1 MEVTFGNRFREKYD
15 AVMQDSHLS
24 AAGKRAAV
32 EKLLAEAERQY
43 RIHIDETTQR
53 LRDQQTSRKMA
64 TTIKPP
70 KNTLPQLFTIFTD
83 DYEDEF
89 QLKMLKAFSTIGAL
103 LAEQRVVD
111 RMLAAA
117 ALFSDGGQLTRK
129 LQEIIDIEPNSE
141 GALQRA
147 TPQILAMAQGWEGA
161 DGVMSRATVQ
171 TWLVAKIGEL
181 EKSNISREQQEFYEQ
196 REALE
201 AEAAEKAGAAMLE
214 QMTAQNVWSDLQAF
228 RPLPGSEQ

>member
-1 MEVTFGNRFREKYD
+1 MEVTFGNRFREKHEEI
-15 AVMQDSHLS
+15 MKNQHLS

-43 RIHIDETTQR
+43 QVHIDETEQR

-70 KNTLPQLFTIFTD
+70 KNGLPQLFTIFTD
-83 DYEDEF
+83 DHENEF

-117 ALFSDGGQLTRK
+117 ALISDGGQLTRK
-129 LQEIIDIEPNSE
+129 LQEIIDIEPVSE
-141 GALQRA
+141 GALLRA
-147 TPQILAMAQGWEGA
+147 TPQIISAISSWEGPEGA
-161 DGVMSRATVQ
+161 LSRATVQ
-171 TWLVAKIGEL
+171 TWLASKTGEL
-181 EKSNISREQQEFYEQ
+181 EKSNISPQQREFYAQ

-201 AEAAEKAGAAMLE
+201 AEASEKAGAAMLE
-214 QMTAQNVWSDLQAF
+214 RMTAQNVWSDLQSF
-228 RPLPGSEQ
+228 RPLPGSDQ

>member
-15 AVMQDSHLS
+15 AVMKDPHLS

-43 RIHIDETTQR
+43 RFHLDETEQR

-70 KNTLPQLFTIFTD
+70 KNGLPQLFTIFTD

-117 ALFSDGGQLTRK
+117 AQISDGGQLVRK
-129 LQEIIDIEPNSE
+129 LQEIIDIEPVSE
-141 GALQRA
+141 GALLRA
-147 TPQILAMAQGWEGA
+147 TPQILSVASSWEGP
-161 DGVMSRATVQ
+161 DGALSRNTVQ
-171 TWLVAKIGEL
+171 TWLASKTGEL
-181 EKSNISREQQEFYEQ
+181 EKSNISPQQREFYAQ

-201 AEAAEKAGAAMLE
+201 AEATEKAGAAMVE
-214 QMTAQNVWSDLQAF
+214 RMTAQNVWSDLQAF
-228 RPLPGSEQ
+228 RPLPGSDQ

>member
-15 AVMQDSHLS
+15 AVMKDPHLS

-43 RIHIDETTQR
+43 QVHIDETEQR

-70 KNTLPQLFTIFTD
+70 KNGLPQLFTIFTD
-83 DYEDEF
+83 DHENEF
-89 QLKMLKAFSTIGAL
+89 QLKMLKSLSTIAAL
-103 LAEQRVVD
+103 LAEQRAVD
-111 RMLAAA
+111 RLLGAAA
-117 ALFSDGGQLTRK
+117 TISNGGQLTRK
-129 LQEIIDIEPNSE
+129 LQEILDVEPISE

-147 TPQILAMAQGWEGA
+147 TPQILAMAQGWEGP
-161 DGVMSRATVQ
+161 DGALSRATVQ
-171 TWLVAKIGEL
+171 TWLVAKISEL
-181 EKSNISREQQEFYEQ
+181 EKSNISREQQEFYAQ

-228 RPLPGSEQ
+228 RPLPGSDQ

>member
-15 AVMQDSHLS
+15 AVMKDPHLS

-32 EKLLAEAERQY
+32 EKLLVEAEHQY
-43 RIHIDETTQR
+43 EIHVAETEQR
-53 LRDQQTSRKMA
+53 LRDQQTSRKMS

-70 KNTLPQLFTIFTD
+70 KNSLPQLFTIFTD
-83 DYEDEF
+83 DHENEF

-111 RMLAAA
+111 LMVAAA
-117 ALFSDGGQLTRK
+117 SRISDGGQLTRK

-141 GALQRA
+141 GALLRA
-147 TPQILAMAQGWEGA
+147 TPQILSVASSWEGP
-161 DGVMSRATVQ
+161 DGALSRNTVQ
-171 TWLVAKIGEL
+171 TWLASKTGEL
-181 EKSNISREQQEFYEQ
+181 EKSNISPQQREFYAQ

-201 AEAAEKAGAAMLE
+201 AEASEKAGAAMLE
-214 QMTAQNVWSDLQAF
+214 RMTAQNVWSDLQSF
-228 RPLPGSEQ
+228 RPLPGSDQ